1 MEILIPIVAALFF
14 LMNFIA
20 GTNKK
25 SDRLKRAEEIL
36 ARDRRTTQF
45 YADANAKALLEKIIA
60 TLIVG
65 VICLLWWMI
74 KKY

>member
-25 SDRLKRAEEIL
+25 SDRLRRAEDIIEL
-36 ARDRRTTQF
+36 DRRSSRF
-45 YADANAKALLEKIIA
+45 YSDANAKALLNKIIA
-60 TLIVG
+60 TLVVG
-65 VICLLWWMI
+65 VLYLLWWMFQ
-74 KKY
+74 